1 MQDKKAILVAVM
13 GTTPAILT
21 ETIWALAHKEQT
33 LPDEVVVIATKTGR
47 RKLEEELLSG
57 GNPVWL
63 RLRKALEDEGLPVA
77 GKLRFGETSIRV
89 IPDARGDGIAD
100 LRTKEENLGAAD
112 FMLRQLRQYTEDPG
126 TVVLTSI
133 AGGRKTMSALM
144 FSCMTLLGRPDDKVY
159 HVLLPSPFEG
169 GVSPAFY
176 FPEKGAVYTAK
187 DGKKYSAADV
197 DGELFEVPYVRM
209 RELYREKYRANPP
222 GYQALVAQVQASVWP
237 AIAVDAWEGRLL
249 VDDRHVPLAP
259 TEFAVLTLLLN
270 ACTGDALR
278 DRLLVLHK
286 CKLGSAVKCAWLA
299 DFQEGSRFAQGDAKE
314 DLSKT
319 ASKLRKKLKA
329 AGFPEVDGLVP
340 MRDGTVTFP
349 VERVGWRNRDKFP
362 EEVRGYLFPG
372 GRA

>member
-237 AIAVDAWEGRLL
+237 ARQNASVVRHLGEDFSEGSWRQFEHSHDRAPFFPLADASLYDEPQDASEEMAILGLCPSPCKGNG
-249 VDDRHVPLAP
+249 VPLDP
-259 TEFAVLTLLLN
+259 
-270 ACTGDALR
+270 
-278 DRLLVLHK
+278 
-286 CKLGSAVKCAWLA
+286 A
-299 DFQEGSRFAQGDAKE
+299 DCRE
-314 DLSKT
+314 
-319 ASKLRKKLKA
+319 
-329 AGFPEVDGLVP
+329 
-340 MRDGTVTFP
+340 
-349 VERVGWRNRDKFP
+349 
-362 EEVRGYLFPG
+362 
-372 GRA
+372 